1 MAYYFKDRKPVLW
14 TFHPKIVFE
23 RFQNFLNRLQTIQV
37 LVKIWSMWHITWLPI
52 TNLFFYFLLLQW
64 FFDTVQEFL
73 KLEKIE
79 IGGLKGRALSGKIVA
94 VSQEFNDHFAVF
106 ASKTYDVLD
115 PEDETFLHDYSSFQ
129 MKIRDLDRRLASILC
144 QVWECNHFY

>member
-1 MAYYFKDRKPVLW
+1 MSYYFKDRKPVLW

-23 RFQNFLNRLQTIQV
+23 RFQNFLNRLQTI
-37 LVKIWSMWHITWLPI
+37 
-52 TNLFFYFLLLQW
+52 QW

-115 PEDETFLHDYSSFQ
+115 PEDETFLHDYNSFQ

-144 QVWECNHFY
+144 QVG